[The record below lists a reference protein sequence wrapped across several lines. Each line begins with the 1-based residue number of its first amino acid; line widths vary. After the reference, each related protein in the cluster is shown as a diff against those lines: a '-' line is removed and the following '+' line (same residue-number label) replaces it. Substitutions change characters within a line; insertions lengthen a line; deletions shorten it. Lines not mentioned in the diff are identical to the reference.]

1 MSMDLPL
8 QGITVIELG
17 SSLAAPYAA
26 LILAEMGAEVIKVEH
41 PEGGD
46 AARSWG
52 PNGDYGFSLMFETF
66 NRNKKS
72 VTVNFT
78 RQEELDGLRR
88 LILARADV
96 VLQNLR
102 PGVVADLK
110 LDGPSLMP
118 LKPDL
123 IY

>member
-1 MSMDLPL
+1 MSQNLPL

-46 AARSWG
+46 AARTWG

-72 VTVNFT
+72 ITVDFT
-78 RQEELDGLRR
+78 NKTELDRLRQ
-88 LILARADV
+88 LIVARADV

-102 PGVVADLK
+102 PGVVEDLK
-110 LDGPSLMP
+110 LDGPSL
-118 LKPDL
+118 LAQNRR
-123 IY
+123 